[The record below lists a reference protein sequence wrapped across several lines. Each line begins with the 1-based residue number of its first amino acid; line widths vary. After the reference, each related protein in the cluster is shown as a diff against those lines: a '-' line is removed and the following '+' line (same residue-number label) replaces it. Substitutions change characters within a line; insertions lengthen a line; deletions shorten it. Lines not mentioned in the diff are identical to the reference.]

1 MLQQQ
6 MGSMQA
12 GYFDDVM
19 KRNITNA
26 MGKARS
32 HGFTPGDMLINKF
45 HGGEGVGATYI
56 FPMNSKKHTL
66 SEDSTVENN
75 CTLNTRDY
83 VFPHKSESEA
93 INIMRR
99 YGIVHD
105 VPGDGSC
112 GYHCMMLLLRM
123 MQLIDNTLSVTQFRQ
138 EILEFI
144 ESNMIKFVGDSPD
157 GNDTIFQY
165 SWGQMDR
172 PTKRSK
178 MRCNPTASRTRFI
191 TTKVINGIWSKN
203 VDYSTL
209 VSKAHWMDS
218 A

>member
-1 MLQQQ
+1 
-6 MGSMQA
+6 
-12 GYFDDVM
+12 
-19 KRNITNA
+19 
-26 MGKARS
+26 
-32 HGFTPGDMLINKF
+32 
-45 HGGEGVGATYI
+45 
-56 FPMNSKKHTL
+56 
-66 SEDSTVENN
+66 
-75 CTLNTRDY
+75 
-83 VFPHKSESEA
+83 
-93 INIMRR
+93 MRR

-157 GNDTIFQY
+157 GNDAIFQY

-178 MRCNPTASRTRFI
+178 RRCNPTASRIRFI
-191 TTKVINGIWSKN
+191 TTTVMNGIWSKN